1 MSITFSKKPQR
12 VSTQYV
18 LLFIDGQRELP
29 EALQLVVRAPHGV
42 VGAEHNALCAD
53 FPDKLRR
60 VLRGEGVQ
68 AAGEVGVDDASGEQL
83 GGFVPLSPAGEVSAD
98 YRELR
103 EALHDAVQPLRRGI
117 IVTRVPAVE
126 QYRKPALGGFVDR
139 ERLRVVDVEPL
150 EVGVQLYSAQ
160 PEGDYSLSLTGDVGE
175 IWVERSE
182 SDELLRVEAYLLRDE
197 IVDVA
202 DLLGY
207 SRPPTALSAL
217 VDAGFA
223 VYLEKLPD
231 RAVEPHR
238 DIVEAADAVGG
249 AGSYLVREYVC
260 VCVYY
265 HFCVLLTL

>member
-1 MSITFSKKPQR
+1 
-12 VSTQYV
+12 
-18 LLFIDGQRELP
+18 
-29 EALQLVVRAPHGV
+29 
-42 VGAEHNALCAD
+42 
-53 FPDKLRR
+53 
-60 VLRGEGVQ
+60 
-68 AAGEVGVDDASGEQL
+68 
-83 GGFVPLSPAGEVSAD
+83 
-98 YRELR
+98 
-103 EALHDAVQPLRRGI
+103 
-117 IVTRVPAVE
+117 
-126 QYRKPALGGFVDR
+126 
-139 ERLRVVDVEPL
+139 
-150 EVGVQLYSAQ
+150 VQLYSAQ

-207 SRPPTALSAL
+207 SRHRLHYRP